1 MIAALIIN
9 VALVAVVFTGIVG
22 MLAWAIRS
30 ARPPVVALAP
40 AHSAV
45 VRENVMRAH
54 AAHAAH
60 ADRARAARAQRS
72 PGTVQGLSA

>member
-30 ARPPVVALAP
+30 GRPPVVALAP

-54 AAHAAH
+54 AAHG
-60 ADRARAARAQRS
+60 DRARAARAQRS